1 MDGLYVAAFS
11 VPPTKAGTDE
21 KQRRIIEILLW
32 FGLSLI
38 ISLCVQDVLYAITFV
53 GGLAALFIFF
63 YPGKQTLNAEG
74 KCSILR
80 SWILHPRC
88 ILIGSSS
95 WPIRGLMHR
104 CCYYWQVLLL
114 CYIKQTDSILA
125 CSCSVVDHR
134 CQIVVRSDCASCCTS
149 LFLLH
154 FDLISD
160 LLLNR
165 CMVTWYLFVKWWRL
179 SKSCRHYEE
188 ILQILSG

>member
-104 CCYYWQVLLL
+104 CCYYWQTLLL
-114 CYIKQTDSILA
+114 CYIKPTDSILA
-125 CSCSVVDHR
+125 CSSS
-134 CQIVVRSDCASCCTS
+134 RSQMSNCGKIRLC
-149 LFLLH
+149 LMLH
-154 FDLISD
+154 F
-160 LLLNR
+160 
-165 CMVTWYLFVKWWRL
+165 FVLTAFWPHKW
-179 SKSCRHYEE
+179 SFTE
-188 ILQILSG
+188 